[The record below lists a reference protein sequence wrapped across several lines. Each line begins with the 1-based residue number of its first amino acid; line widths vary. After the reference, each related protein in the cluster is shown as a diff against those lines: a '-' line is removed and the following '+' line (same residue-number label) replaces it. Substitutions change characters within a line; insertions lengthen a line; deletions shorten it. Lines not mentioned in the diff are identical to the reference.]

1 MPVAVNFGAR
11 LIDAVL
17 AAVAHGKSGC
27 RLLLA
32 WRAGWRAVGWY
43 GGRLVIRPQAV
54 TLVEAWIGVILRV
67 QPG

>member
-32 WRAGWRAVGWY
+32 WRAVGWY

>member
-1 MPVAVNFGAR
+1 

-32 WRAGWRAVGWY
+32 WRAVGWY